1 MQTPITTTPKFIK
14 LENLQLIKVE
24 FECEVD
30 SMREKI
36 KIAGISNELLRLNLM
51 LVDSKFPEILAEA
64 ALRTNALDKC
74 TLVQIVAELISH
86 SHFNNEYAPRYYQY
100 KINSFLQL
108 LLYSNLASN
117 EVCKGVID
125 SSLVYL
131 YKTKQGDLHY
141 FSIYDQNKLFNL
153 IQQQC
158 VCKSSMVTDEGKIKK
173 LMLTL
178 RMPSHLC

>member
-1 MQTPITTTPKFIK
+1 MQTPNTTTPQFIK
-14 LENLQLIKVE
+14 LENLKLIDVE

-30 SMREKI
+30 STREKI
-36 KIAGISNELLRLNLM
+36 KIAGISNRLLRLNLM
-51 LVDSKFPEILAEA
+51 LVDSKFPEILAET
-64 ALRTNALDKC
+64 ALSANTLEQC
-74 TLVQIVAELISH
+74 TLEQIVAELILH
-86 SHFNNEYAPRYYQY
+86 SQFSKEYAARYNQY

-108 LLYSNLASN
+108 LLFSNLATN
-117 EVCKGVID
+117 DVCKGVID
-125 SSLVYL
+125 YSRVYL

-158 VCKSSMVTDEGKIKK
+158 VCKSLMVTDEGKIKK

>member
-1 MQTPITTTPKFIK
+1 MQIPITTTPQFIK
-14 LENLQLIKVE
+14 LENLKLIDVE

-30 SMREKI
+30 SAREKI
-36 KIAGISNELLRLNLM
+36 EITSISNRLLRLNLM

-64 ALRTNALDKC
+64 ALSLNTLEQC
-74 TLVQIVAELISH
+74 TLEQIVAELILH
-86 SHFNNEYAPRYYQY
+86 SQFSREYASRYYLY

-108 LLYSNLASN
+108 LLYSNLATN
-117 EVCKGVID
+117 DVCKGIID
-125 SSLVYL
+125 SSRVYL

-158 VCKSSMVTDEGKIKK
+158 VCKSSIVTDAGSTKK
-173 LMLTL
+173 VILTL
-178 RMPSHLC
+178 RMPSHLL

>member
-1 MQTPITTTPKFIK
+1 MPIPITTTPKFIK
-14 LENLQLIKVE
+14 LENLQLIEVE
-24 FECEVD
+24 FECEAD
-30 SMREKI
+30 STREKI
-36 KIAGISNELLRLNLM
+36 KITGISNQLLRLNLM

-64 ALRTNALDKC
+64 ALYENSLDKC
-74 TLVQIVAELISH
+74 TLAQIVAELISH
-86 SHFNNEYAPRYYQY
+86 SHFNNEYASRYYHY

-108 LLYSNLASN
+108 LLYSNLAKK

-153 IQQQC
+153 IQQEC
-158 VCKSSMVTDEGKIKK
+158 VCKSSIVADAGSTKK
-173 LMLTL
+173 VILNL
-178 RMPSHLC
+178 RMPSLLR